1 MSRVLVVEDDPSI
14 RSNLER
20 LLRMEDFEVMTA
32 GHGGEAMAIL
42 ADCSP
47 DIVLSDVTM
56 PVMDGHA
63 LLAAMRA
70 DPELAQIPVI
80 LVTALADRASQ
91 RQGMNIGAD
100 DYLTKPFQRD
110 ELLAALRGRLER
122 VSGMRHE
129 RERLA
134 AEAQRL
140 RLVDAVTEL
149 PNRVSLLERLPQA
162 LAAMQ
167 RAERGLALIVL
178 GLDGFARINDS
189 LGHSMGDQFLR
200 AVADRLQLEVDRLP
214 GGSPFNSVARLG
226 SDLFALTLAEI
237 GGGEQVDDFI
247 VRLLA
252 SVAYPITIQ
261 SHEVFLGAS
270 AGVAICPDDAVYSHV
285 LLERAET
292 ALNDAKKS
300 GGGRFSYFAPGM
312 NAAATE
318 RLFLDNQLHHVLD
331 RGELEIYYQPQLS
344 VSSGRLIG
352 FEALLRW
359 KHPELGWVSPD
370 RFIPVAEQ
378 NNLIVPIGAWV
389 LDAACRQAKAWQDEG
404 FGGLRMAVNLSAAQF
419 ADDDLCS
426 EVNRVLET
434 TGLPAACLEL
444 EITEGTAMQGAERT
458 IAIMHRLKAL
468 GVRLALDDFGT
479 GYSSLS
485 YLKRFPLDVL
495 KVDQSFVRN
504 ITTDPGD
511 AAITRA
517 VVLLARS
524 FSMSVIAEGVETQA
538 HLKFI
543 SELGCDE
550 YQGFLFSRP
559 VPAVEA
565 QRMLV
570 RDQEGVNHG

>member
-1 MSRVLVVEDDPSI
+1 MSRVLIVEDDPSI

-20 LLRMEDFEVMTA
+20 LLRMEDFEVLTA

-140 RLVDAVTEL
+140 RLIDLVTEL

-178 GLDGFARINDS
+178 GLDGFARVNDS
-189 LGHSMGDQFLR
+189 LGHSLGDQFLR
-200 AVADRLQLEVDRLP
+200 AVADRLQSEVDCLACA
-214 GGSPFNSVARLG
+214 SPFNSVARLG
-226 SDLFALTLAEI
+226 SDLFALTLAEV

-252 SVAYPITIQ
+252 SVAQPITIQ

-270 AGVAICPDDAVYSHV
+270 AGVAISPDDAVYSHI
-285 LLERAET
+285 LLEHAET

-312 NAAATE
+312 NATATE

-331 RGELEIYYQPQLS
+331 RGELEVYYQPQLA

-359 KHPELGWVSPD
+359 KHPELGWISPE

-389 LDAACRQAKAWQDEG
+389 LEMACRQAKAWQDEG
-404 FGGLRMAVNLSAAQF
+404 FGPLRIAVNLSAAQF

-426 EVNRVLET
+426 QVNQVLEA

-524 FSMSVIAEGVETQA
+524 FSMAVIAEGVETSA
-538 HLKFI
+538 HLKYI

-570 RDQEGVNHG
+570 RDQAGAEGG

>member
-1 MSRVLVVEDDPSI
+1 MSLVLIVEDDPSI

-20 LLRMEDFEVMTA
+20 LLRMEDFQVLTA

-42 ADCSP
+42 ADCTP

-110 ELLAALRGRLER
+110 ELLAALRGRLDR
-122 VSGMRHE
+122 VSGMRRE

-140 RLVDAVTEL
+140 RLIDPVTEL

-167 RAERGLALIVL
+167 RAECGLALIVL

-200 AVADRLQLEVDRLP
+200 AVADRLQAEIDRLDSA
-214 GGSPFNSVARLG
+214 SPFNSVARLG
-226 SDLFALTLAEI
+226 SDLFALTLAEV
-237 GGGEQVDDFI
+237 GVGEQVDDL
-247 VRLLA
+247 VCRVLA
-252 SVAYPITIQ
+252 NIAKPITIQ

-270 AGVAICPDDAVYSHV
+270 AGVAVCPDDAVYSHV
-285 LLERAET
+285 LLEHAET
-292 ALNDAKKS
+292 ALNDAKKM
-300 GGGRFSYFAPGM
+300 GGGRFAYFAPGM

-318 RLFLDNQLHHVLD
+318 RLFLDNQLHHVLE
-331 RGELEIYYQPQLS
+331 RNELEVYYQPQLA
-344 VSSGRLIG
+344 VNSGRLIG

-359 KHPELGWVSPD
+359 KHPEMGWISPE

-378 NNLIVPIGAWV
+378 NQLILPIGAWV
-389 LDAACRQAKAWQDEG
+389 LEKACQQAKAWQDEG
-404 FGGLRMAVNLSAAQF
+404 FGSLRMAVNLSAAQF

-426 EVNRVLET
+426 QVNRVLET

-504 ITTDPGD
+504 ITTDAGD

-524 FSMSVIAEGVETQA
+524 FSMAVIAEGVETQA

-543 SELGCDE
+543 TDLGCDE

-559 VPAVEA
+559 VPVAEA

-570 RDQEGVNHG
+570 RDQEGVKGG